1 MEWKTEDILKVITG
15 SGLLTLLSTI
25 VARAMGWIR
34 FGKVDKARVGKVEAE
49 TAIDIATVAQKRIS
63 DEVKIS
69 DAALQWNINLA
80 SQLEKANILND
91 KKQAENDRLHGII
104 DTMKRDFEVAF
115 EKLKSEFNRR
125 IKELEAEF
133 EKSKNDFIKEREENR
148 EEIKR
153 LKAEINGHR
162 R

>member
-25 VARAMGWIR
+25 VARGMGWIR
-34 FGKVDKARVGKVEAE
+34 FGKADKAKVGKVEAE

>member
-25 VARAMGWIR
+25 VARGMGWIR

-49 TAIDIATVAQKRIS
+49 TAIDIATVTQKRIS

-148 EEIKR
+148 DEIKR